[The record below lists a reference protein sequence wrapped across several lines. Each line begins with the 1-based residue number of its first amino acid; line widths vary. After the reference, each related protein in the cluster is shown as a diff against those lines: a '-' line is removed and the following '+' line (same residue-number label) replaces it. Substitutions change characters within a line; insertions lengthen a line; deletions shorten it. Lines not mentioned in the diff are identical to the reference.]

1 MPKFKKLYEI
11 QYCYICHAPLTHKN
25 YTIDHEPPRGR
36 GGVSVQLPCCD
47 KCNHDKGMLT
57 AEEYA
62 IYKVLNTVRCGNKD
76 KEYIRFIENLVAMVR
91 QNKRSK

>member
-11 QYCYICHAPLTHKN
+11 QYCYICHAPLNAKN

-36 GGVSVQLPCCD
+36 GGASAQLPCCD

-57 AEEYA
+57 ADEYA
-62 IYKVLNTVRCGNKD
+62 IYKIFNAVRCGNKNP
-76 KEYIRFIENLVAMVR
+76 EYIEFLQQIISTLKQRR
-91 QNKRSK
+91 R

>member
-11 QYCYICHAPLTHKN
+11 QYCYICHAPLNAKN

-36 GGVSVQLPCCD
+36 GGASAQLPCCD

-57 AEEYA
+57 AKHEYVVST
-62 IYKVLNTVRCGNKD
+62 IVMDKVISSGKSLTSAPPPYSTHPLK
-76 KEYIRFIENLVAMVR
+76 
-91 QNKRSK
+91 